1 MPDNIFDLLNLELYG
16 FKPAL
21 LASIPVIAVLAAILS
36 KLFTGQLNRLVSKL
50 LSYTRLKGETEI
62 ITRIVRPI
70 RWVIA
75 VLIFQMLRA
84 QLPLEKS
91 YIEFAQHAEQALI
104 VFAIAWTSFVITD
117 GFMTSA
123 RGFLS
128 RSNRTL
134 ALTALPLISRVLK
147 IIIVL
152 LAVLSLLQNYGV
164 NVGAIVA
171 GLGIGGLAFAL
182 AAQKTLENLFG
193 GVVLILDQPLKV
205 GDTCKTGNIEGVVE
219 DIGLRSSRI
228 RTADRTLVTI
238 PNSELYQ
245 SKIENLSDRDK
256 FLISAHINLSP
267 NNSPSAIEDS
277 LSAINTHLKAYENIE
292 KDSARIRL
300 VKFNEYSVV
309 AELTAY
315 VLTRNASDFLHAKEQ
330 VIMGVLKAFSASG
343 CKLSEQM
350 RH

>member
-134 ALTALPLISRVLK
+134 ALTALR
-147 IIIVL
+147 
-152 LAVLSLLQNYGV
+152 
-164 NVGAIVA
+164 
-171 GLGIGGLAFAL
+171 
-182 AAQKTLENLFG
+182 
-193 GVVLILDQPLKV
+193 
-205 GDTCKTGNIEGVVE
+205 
-219 DIGLRSSRI
+219 
-228 RTADRTLVTI
+228 
-238 PNSELYQ
+238 
-245 SKIENLSDRDK
+245 
-256 FLISAHINLSP
+256 
-267 NNSPSAIEDS
+267 
-277 LSAINTHLKAYENIE
+277 
-292 KDSARIRL
+292 
-300 VKFNEYSVV
+300 
-309 AELTAY
+309 
-315 VLTRNASDFLHAKEQ
+315 
-330 VIMGVLKAFSASG
+330 
-343 CKLSEQM
+343 
-350 RH
+350 